1 MERIPDKKKF
11 LFKVSVIIP
20 LYNQSKFVGQAI
32 NSVLDQTYK
41 NIEIIVV
48 NDGSTDDPG
57 IVLGKF
63 KNMIN
68 IINQDNAG
76 LSNARNTGIKN
87 SSGEY
92 LQFLDADDILTKD
105 KIEKQINTFLTDIE
119 NLSYC
124 KIEILND
131 MDNRISSRTTYEFN
145 NIFSHYYLFWK
156 PYPTPIHSLI
166 FHKDIFNKYGL
177 FEEELNANED
187 RFFLAKLSYSGVTFS
202 YIPFIGGYYR
212 KHSESMNSD
221 PVFIITSTIEY
232 YLKINRFV
240 GEKYVFDRFGY
251 SGYQMMCANCTF
263 FYFIQIRNGVNR
275 KILSNIKKVLK
286 NNGIAFFVK
295 PLDSR
300 FKKNKFVKMLFACY
314 FERYSNAFKSVFP
327 VLKHLNVFQR
337 KK

>member
-1 MERIPDKKKF
+1 MINKKHLPKI
-11 LFKVSVIIP
+11 SVIIP
-20 LYNQSKFVGQAI
+20 LYNQKDYITEAI

-41 NIEIIVV
+41 NIEIIVI

-57 IVLGKF
+57 IVLDKF
-63 KNMIN
+63 KNKI
-68 IINQDNAG
+68 IVINQDNAG

-87 SSGEY
+87 SCGVY
-92 LQFLDADDILTKD
+92 LQFLDADDILLKE
-105 KIEKQINTFLTDIE
+105 KIEKQISSLPQNKED
-119 NLSYC
+119 LSYC

-145 NIFSHYYLFWK
+145 NLFSHYYLFWK

-166 FHKDIFNKYGL
+166 FHKDIFDKYGL
-177 FEEELNANED
+177 FEEDLNANED
-187 RFFLAKLSYSGVTFS
+187 RFFLAKLSYSGVTFR

-212 KHSESMNSD
+212 KHSESMNAD

-240 GEKYVFDRFGY
+240 GEKYIFDSFGY

-263 FYFIQIRNGVNR
+263 YYFIQIRNGIKR
-275 KILSNIKKVLK
+275 EILKNIKKVLK
-286 NNGIAFFVK
+286 KNEIAFFVE

-300 FKKNKFVKMLFACY
+300 FKKNKLRKMIFACY
-314 FERYSNAFKSVFP
+314 LERYINAFKSIFN
-327 VLKHLNVFQR
+327 LSGNFSLFQ
-337 KK
+337 KIK